1 MSFLNKKITFRKERE
16 SQILVFEN
24 KSLKLKFRKLEY
36 RSYPSDKINLRYFVK
51 AFFHFIF
58 KSKNKS
64 LKDLYFYFL
73 ISDINPKV
81 AIGEDRD
88 LSIFKFIRLF
98 PNLKSICYEGGYTF
112 DHQIPITLFMLKGN
126 VLFKNKKLNENLR
139 VNRDSTDFYLAKDSS
154 VEKKVFSPDIFLVYD
169 KRSEEIYKTVHT
181 SNFHIVGSIKN
192 NLQKSFKKN
201 YTYDFMF
208 VSQFRN
214 LNNSDILKNRS
225 EMFNNSSL
233 EAAQFLHEF
242 CKKNHKN
249 YIISLSSLRK
259 DKNNSISFE
268 QEKSLYERVIGKFN
282 YLNKNSYECASTCKV
297 IVCTYSNLGYE
308 LLARK
313 KKVVFINNLKN
324 YKWHFSNSKISK
336 FNYFGN
342 NKEKVHLLFNEI
354 LNLSELEWEKTLE
367 SDDTLM
373 KYDPSNGILN
383 NITRKLLLL

>member
-139 VNRDSTDFYLAKDSS
+139 VNRDSTDFYLAKDSC

-208 VSQFRN
+208 ISQFRN

>member
-1 MSFLNKKITFRKERE
+1 MSFLNKKITFRKEKE

-24 KSLKLKFRKLEY
+24 KSLKLHFEKLES

-58 KSKNKS
+58 KSKDKS

-88 LSIFKFIRLF
+88 INIFKFTRIF
-98 PNLKSICYEGGYTF
+98 PDLKSICYEGGYTF

-126 VLFKNKKLNENLR
+126 ILFKNKKLNKNLR
-139 VNRDSTDFYLAKDSS
+139 VNKNSTDFYLVKNSY
-154 VEKKVFSPDIFLVYD
+154 VEKKFFSPDIFLVYD
-169 KRSEEIYKTVHT
+169 KRSEDIYKTVHT

-201 YTYDFMF
+201 YKYDFMLI
-208 VSQFRN
+208 SQFRN
-214 LNNSDILKNRS
+214 LDKSDALKNRS

-233 EAAQFLHEF
+233 EAAQLLHEF

-259 DKNNSISFE
+259 DKNNTISFE
-268 QEKSLYERVIGKFN
+268 QEKSFYESVIGKFN

-313 KKVVFINNLKN
+313 KKVVFINNLEN

-354 LNLSELEWEKTLE
+354 LNLNELEWEKTLE

-373 KYDPSNGILN
+373 KYDPSNKILN
-383 NITRKLLLL
+383 NITSELISL

>member
-1 MSFLNKKITFRKERE
+1 VSFLNKKITFRKERE

-24 KSLKLKFRKLEY
+24 KSLKLKFRKLEC

>member
-208 VSQFRN
+208 ISQFRN

>member
-58 KSKNKS
+58 KSKNKN
-64 LKDLYFYFL
+64 LKNLYFYFL

-139 VNRDSTDFYLAKDSS
+139 VNRDSTDFYLAKDSC

-208 VSQFRN
+208 ISQFRN

>member
-24 KSLKLKFRKLEY
+24 KSLKLKFRNLEC